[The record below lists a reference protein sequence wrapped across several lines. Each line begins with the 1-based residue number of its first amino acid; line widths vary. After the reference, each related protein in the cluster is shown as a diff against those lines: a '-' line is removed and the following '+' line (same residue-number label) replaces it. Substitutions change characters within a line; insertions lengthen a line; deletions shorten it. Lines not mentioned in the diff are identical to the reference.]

1 MYQFIKN
8 HFAKMQKFIVV
19 LLYVVVAINISL
31 LVACSDTKPSPAE
44 TVDWLYLRPSQFR
57 ERINKMPVAYLPL
70 GTLEW
75 HGEHLPLGADA
86 LQPLELFREIATEI
100 GGIVLP
106 PLFLGPDT
114 MLYKNGEMYVGMEIV
129 SEDGKGNRLPLQK
142 LDGGAYW
149 QPKPLFIQTVEQILF
164 NLQRMGI
171 RLLVAHGHGPST
183 VAVLQNRDEWER
195 KYGIKIIHLWK
206 NNDSDIIPDGLG
218 FQVDHAA
225 TNETSIV
232 WRYFPQYVDMSALP
246 ADLQTWPIGV
256 GGRDPRV
263 HASQEHGKAITE
275 FNKERVINMIKQFM
289 NGI

>member
-1 MYQFIKN
+1 MYK
-8 HFAKMQKFIVV
+8 FAGAMLCIAG
-19 LLYVVVAINISL
+19 AIIISL
-31 LVACSDTKPSPAE
+31 LVACNDTKPSHTE
-44 TVDWLYLRPSQFR
+44 TVDWLYLRPAQFR
-57 ERINKMPVAYLPL
+57 ERVNKMPVAYLPL

-75 HGEHLPLGADA
+75 HGEHLPLGSDA

-100 GGIVLP
+100 GGVVLP

-114 MLYKNGEMYVGMEIV
+114 VLYENGEMYQGMEIV
-129 SEDGKGNRLPLQK
+129 SEDGKGNPLPLQK
-142 LDGGAYW
+142 LDGSAYW
-149 QPKPLFIQTVEQILF
+149 QPEPLFVQTIGQILF

-183 VAVLQNRDEWER
+183 VAVLKNSNEWER
-195 KYGIKIIHLWK
+195 QYGVRIIHLWQ
-206 NNDSDIIPDGLG
+206 NNDSDTIPDGLG

-232 WRYFPQYVDMSALP
+232 WRYYPQYVDISVLP
-246 ADLQTWPIGV
+246 ADPQEWPIGV

-275 FNKERVINMIKQFM
+275 FNKARVINMIEQFM
-289 NGI
+289 SGN